1 MDTLNTTSFSSEM
14 EAISYF
20 DRGVFLGPQF
30 SYLKSEDDESYY
42 HNWSA
47 TFGGIK
53 DEGDIVRDSRNLKID
68 QERAY
73 INVLELADFRTNGR

>member
-1 MDTLNTTSFSSEM
+1 MESSALSSHTLN
-14 EAISYF
+14 
-20 DRGVFLGPQF
+20 
-30 SYLKSEDDESYY
+30 LKMMNRIT
-42 HNWSA
+42 NWSA

-73 INVLELADFRTNGR
+73 ISVFGITDFRTNGR